1 MPGPVA
7 APTLWP
13 MLSLP
18 AVPGADRVRDVI
30 LRDGRTLRLRP
41 PVPADTDAIVAF
53 FRRLDD
59 RSRYLRF
66 HGIVRIDA
74 QTVQG
79 LLDPDWSIRGALIGL
94 LRGEEGDEVVAV
106 ASYARL
112 RDPGRAEAAFA
123 VATELQGLGA
133 GTRLVEQL
141 AQAAVAEGIETFV
154 AEVMAD
160 NGAMLRVFADTGFD
174 VEQGYDGGEVHVHLR
189 IAPSERFLDAVDRR
203 DHAAVDRS
211 LQPFFHPSA
220 VAVIGASARPGAIGG
235 AVFRNIVEGGFTGRA
250 VPVNRSGEP
259 VAGVPAVKS
268 MADVAGPIDLA
279 VVCVPAA
286 AVHGAVASAL
296 AAGVRAI
303 CVISAGFAET
313 GPSGARAEQE
323 LIALVRG
330 YGARLIGPNCL
341 GLASSEAHLNATFSP
356 GAFAPGSVAV
366 SSQSGAVGLAVV
378 EGLGRRGLGVSAF
391 VSIGNKADVSS
402 NDLLQHWED
411 DDATATIALYL
422 ESLGNPRRFGR
433 IARRVARTKPVIAL
447 KGGSTPIGARAARS
461 HTAALAGSNAAV
473 EGLFRQS
480 GVLRATTL
488 EELLDLTDVLASQP
502 LPHGRRTAIMTN
514 AGGLGILCG
523 DACSNAGLELTA
535 LSRHTREQIRNV
547 LPGDATVHN
556 PIDLIGSATPQTFAA
571 VMPWVL
577 SDPDVDAVIV
587 LVTATAVADP
597 DEVIAAVAAAAA
609 ADARKTVLAVVT
621 GGAITGAPMGL
632 PCFAYPETAARMLG
646 RVAERA
652 EWLRRP
658 IGRVRNADVDRGT
671 AEAIVAGA
679 LAAGG
684 EGWLDPAAAAR
695 LLTAYGIP
703 VADQQV
709 AQTES
714 QALAA
719 AQTLGYP
726 VVIKAGAAG
735 EHKTE
740 RGGVVLDV
748 RSPAELAAA
757 ITVVGLPAVLQPFI
771 RGGVEVMAGVL
782 QDPVFGPVAAFG
794 MGGTLAE
801 LLGEVRFAPAPLTD
815 VDADE
820 LIAAGKAGALLAG
833 VRGAAPADT
842 AALSDLVQR
851 VAQLA
856 SDFPQIAELD
866 LNPIVAKPDGC
877 VAVDARIRVAE
888 SVAPAGLK
896 TW

>member
-1 MPGPVA
+1 MLSPAEPPVA
-7 APTLWP
+7 
-13 MLSLP
+13 
-18 AVPGADRVRDVI
+18 GHVRDVI

-41 PVPADTDAIVAF
+41 PVLADTDAVLDF

-66 HGIVRIDA
+66 HGIVHIDA
-74 QTVQG
+74 QATQG
-79 LLDPDWSIRGALIGL
+79 LLDPDWSVRGALIGL
-94 LRGEEGDEVVAV
+94 LRGVNGDEVVAV

-112 RDPGRAEAAFA
+112 RDPSRAEAAFT
-123 VATELQGLGA
+123 VATELQGLGV

-141 AQAAVAEGIETFV
+141 AHAAAREGIETFV

-160 NGAMLRVFADTGFD
+160 NTAMLRVFADTGFE

-189 IAPSERFLDAVDRR
+189 IALSDRFLDAVDRR

-211 LQPFFHPSA
+211 LRPFFQPRA
-220 VAVIGASARPGAIGG
+220 VAVIGASARSGAIGG
-235 AVFRNIVEGGFTGRA
+235 AVFRNIVDGGFTGRA

-259 VAGVPAVKS
+259 VAGVAAVKS
-268 MADVAGPIDLA
+268 MDELSDPVDLA

-286 AVHGAVASAL
+286 AVLGAVASAL

-313 GPSGARAEQE
+313 GPAGARAERE
-323 LIALVRG
+323 LVTLVRG

-341 GLASSEAHLNATFSP
+341 GLASSEVRLNATFSP
-356 GAFAPGSVAV
+356 GSFAPGSVAV

-378 EGLGRRGLGVSAF
+378 EGLERRGLGVSAF

-411 DDATATIALYL
+411 DPATATIALYL
-422 ESLGNPRRFGR
+422 ESIGNPRSFGR
-433 IARRVARTKPVIAL
+433 IARRVARTKAVIAL
-447 KGGSTPIGARAARS
+447 KGGSTAIGARAARS
-461 HTAALAGSNAAV
+461 HTAALAGSDAAV
-473 EGLFRQS
+473 EALFRQS

-502 LPHGRRTAIMTN
+502 LPHGRRTAILTN

-523 DACSNAGLELTA
+523 DACSNAGLELAA
-535 LSRHTREQIRNV
+535 LSHNTREQIQNIV
-547 LPGDATVHN
+547 PGDATVQN
-556 PIDLIGSATPQTFAA
+556 PLDLIGSATPQTFAT

-577 SDPDVDAVIV
+577 ADPEVDAVIV

-597 DEVIAAVAAAAA
+597 DEVISAVAGAIAAT
-609 ADARKTVLAVVT
+609 DTQKTVLTVVT
-621 GGAITGAPMGL
+621 GGAATATTAGM
-632 PCFAYPETAARMLG
+632 PCFTYPETAARLLG

-658 IGRVRNADVDRGT
+658 IGRVKDADVDRAA
-671 AEAIVAGA
+671 AETIVAAA
-679 LAAGG
+679 LATGG
-684 EGWLDPAAAAR
+684 EGWLDPAGACR
-695 LLTAYGIP
+695 LLGAYGIP
-703 VADQQV
+703 TAAQHVAEG
-709 AQTES
+709 ES

-719 AQTLGYP
+719 AEALGYP
-726 VVIKAGAAG
+726 VVAKSAAAG

-740 RGGVVLDV
+740 RGGVVLDI
-748 RSPAELAAA
+748 RTPAELTAA
-757 ITVVGLPAVLQPFI
+757 IAVVGLPAVLQPMV
-771 RGGVEVMAGVL
+771 RGGVEVMAGVV
-782 QDPVFGPVAAFG
+782 QDPVFGPVVAFG

-801 LLGEVRFAPAPLTD
+801 LLGEMRFAPAPLTD

-820 LIAAGKAGALLAG
+820 LVAAGKAGALLAG
-833 VRGAAPADT
+833 MRGAAPADM
-842 AALSDLVQR
+842 AALSDVVRRL
-851 VAQLA
+851 AQLA
-856 SDFPQIAELD
+856 SDFHAIAELD

-877 VAVDARIRVAE
+877 LAVDARIRVAE
-888 SVAPAGLK
+888 SAAPAGLK